1 MPNENVLT
9 DEQIAEALTIPGL
22 NVEAALE
29 PREMTLLYAGI
40 RALLAAHP
48 GQPEPRAEGTALGY
62 AQRLATGLWE
72 KHWRDSAPQWKVLD
86 DTLGVLTQ
94 IDNMVCDLQ
103 RTEATDA
110 VRDVLAERRRQ
121 IEQEGWTTAHD
132 DAHLAG
138 DLALASACYAIQGSG
153 RWAQN
158 SFMWP
163 WPAEWWKPTTKR
175 RDMVKSVALGIAEIE
190 RLDRDTART
199 GASS

>member
-1 MPNENVLT
+1 MPNDNVLT
-9 DEQIAEALTIPGL
+9 ADARATIMDACQSISRSADALKECHTVDGDWGDDVDAKAFYDAELRLLDRLT
-22 NVEAALE
+22 
-29 PREMTLLYAGI
+29 
-40 RALLAAHP
+40 ALLAHP
-48 GQPEPRAEGTALGY
+48 GQPELRAE
-62 AQRLATGLWE
+62 
-72 KHWRDSAPQWKVLD
+72 V
-86 DTLGVLTQ
+86 
-94 IDNMVCDLQ
+94 
-103 RTEATDA
+103 TDA

-138 DLALASACYAIQGSG
+138 DLALAAACYAIQASG

-190 RLDRDTART
+190 RIDRAAART